1 MLRCAI
7 VLSLAL
13 AATVP
18 AHAQRVFQ
26 QNALRGELVITQPP
40 EALLNGKPARLA
52 PSARIRNPSN
62 LIQLSGSL
70 LGQKLVVNYTLDTVG
85 ELRDVWILTDAEAAK
100 KPWPMTPEQAQGW
113 VFDATQ
119 QSWRRP

>member
-7 VLSLAL
+7 ALLLAL
-13 AATVP
+13 AATLP
-18 AHAQRVFQ
+18 AQAQRVFQ

-40 EALLNGKPARLA
+40 EVLLNGKPARLA

-62 LIQLSGSL
+62 MIQLSGSL
-70 LGQKLVVNYTLDTVG
+70 LGQRVVVNYTLDTVG
-85 ELRDVWILTDAEAAK
+85 ELRDVWILSDAEAAK
-100 KPWPMTPEQAQGW
+100 KPWPTTPEQAQSW
-113 VFDATQ
+113 VFDATL

>member
-13 AATVP
+13 AATLP

-52 PSARIRNPSN
+52 PSARIRSPSN

-70 LGQKLVVNYTLDTVG
+70 LGQKLVVNYTLDSVG

-100 KPWPMTPEQAQGW
+100 KPWPTTPEQAQGW